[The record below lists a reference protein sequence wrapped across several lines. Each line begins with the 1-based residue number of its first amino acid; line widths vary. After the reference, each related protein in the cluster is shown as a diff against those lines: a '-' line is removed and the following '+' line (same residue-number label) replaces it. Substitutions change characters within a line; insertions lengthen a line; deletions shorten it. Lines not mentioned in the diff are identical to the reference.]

1 MSRRGTNRN
10 NVLAGLFL
18 VVSII
23 LAVFLAFW
31 VEDGIDKLP
40 FVNPK
45 RSFVARFEIGEG
57 VAGI

>member
-1 MSRRGTNRN
+1 MSRRGANRN

-18 VVSII
+18 VVSVI

-45 RSFVARFEIGEG
+45 RTFVARFELSEG
-57 VAGI
+57 IAR